1 MAQMYSIKISNSS
14 HTSSILRSYLAAHF
28 MYQNNSTHSYVEAVD
43 INPQGYDVLVC
54 YRGLDSVRRVWYVL
68 VNFVEQEGCWL
79 GHYFW
84 SDTF

>member
-1 MAQMYSIKISNSS
+1 
-14 HTSSILRSYLAAHF
+14 